1 MCIRDSLK
9 GLCEVV
15 TKSCGIVV
23 AKLGQDIRFLCVKF
37 VFGKVRVYGTLE
49 RIQETDTEI
58 MGVTLCYLRVCT
70 GDADGRDT
78 CLLEYV
84 RSCDGYA
91 GTVGTKYYGYLVS
104 CLLYTSRCV

>member
-1 MCIRDSLK
+1 MKKRVLSMILTAAMC
-9 GLCEVV
+9 
-15 TKSCGIVV
+15 
-23 AKLGQDIRFLCVKF
+23 LGTTGSTVGAATAD
-37 VFGKVRVYGTLE
+37 FGSEIQAEAEET
-49 RIQETDTEI
+49 QETDTEI

-104 CLLYTSRCV
+104 YQLSRCGGSLVV